1 MQKMSLKT
9 ATISGLIFLFAALVG
24 KILYAYSLKNQPSQ
38 KQTQDN
44 KILITASFYPLYFLT
59 KEIAGDRAEVVNL
72 TKTGGEPHDYEPST
86 RDIATIENSQLLIV
100 NGAFFESWLDKF
112 DKEISA
118 DNKQILKVAES
129 LADLN
134 FEENGVTETDA
145 HVWLDPVLAQKE
157 VELISEKL
165 KAIDPNNAEIYQE
178 NTEKLLQ
185 KLVELNN
192 EFKLGLANCQNDRII
207 TSHAAFAYL
216 AKRYDFEQ
224 IAIQGLN
231 PDEDPSPAK
240 IAATTKLAKEN
251 NVRYIFFETLVSPK
265 ISETIAKE
273 IGAGTLVF
281 NPIEGLSDEEEQ
293 GGKNYFSIQR
303 ENLANLRLALD
314 CK

>member
-1 MQKMSLKT
+1 MSLKKT
-9 ATISGLIFLFAALVG
+9 TISGLIFIFAALAG
-24 KILYAYSLKNQPSQ
+24 KVIYGSLNQNQPSQ

-44 KILITASFYPLYFLT
+44 KILITTSFYPLYFLT
-59 KEIAGDRAEVVNL
+59 KEITGDKAEVINL

-86 RDIATIENSQLLIV
+86 KDIMTIENSQLLIV
-100 NGAFFESWLDKF
+100 NGAFFESWLSKF
-112 DKEISA
+112 DKEINS
-118 DNKQILKVAES
+118 DNKQILKVAENI
-129 LADLN
+129 ADLK
-134 FEENGVTETDA
+134 FEEGGTLETDA
-145 HVWLDPVLAQKE
+145 HVWLDPVLTQKE
-157 VELISEKL
+157 VELINEKL
-165 KAIDPNNAEIYQE
+165 KVIDPKNAKSYQE

-185 KLVELNN
+185 KLVELDN
-192 EFKLGLANCQNDRII
+192 EFKLGLTNCENDKVI

-216 AKRYDFEQ
+216 AKRYGFQQ

-273 IGAGTLVF
+273 IGAKTLIF

-293 GGKNYFSIQR
+293 SDKNYFSIQR
-303 ENLANLRLALD
+303 ENLASLRLALS
-314 CK
+314 CQ